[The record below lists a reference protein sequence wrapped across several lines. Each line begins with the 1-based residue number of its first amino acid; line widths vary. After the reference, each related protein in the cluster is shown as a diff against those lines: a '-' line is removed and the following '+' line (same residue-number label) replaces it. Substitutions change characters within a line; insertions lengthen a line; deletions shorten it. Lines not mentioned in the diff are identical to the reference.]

1 MDSVGVD
8 CFRKVSANGA
18 RSGFFR
24 VGSTHQITV
33 LQDGTFAFHSWT
45 KCSLLNLDLALRS
58 LAAFHHAAVAV

>member
-24 VGSTHQITV
+24 VGSTHQLTV
-33 LQDGTFAFHSWT
+33 FSDGAFAFQHLYHYRARVM
-45 KCSLLNLDLALRS
+45 KPAGL
-58 LAAFHHAAVAV
+58 